1 MKRFTFTLILLMI
14 AVSTSFAQ
22 IETADHRE
30 QELHGIRCRT
40 KFKFN
45 DRVHRG

>member
-14 AVSTSFAQ
+14 AVSTSFR
-22 IETADHRE
+22 TDRDSRHRE
-30 QELHGIRCRT
+30 PKLHGIRCRT